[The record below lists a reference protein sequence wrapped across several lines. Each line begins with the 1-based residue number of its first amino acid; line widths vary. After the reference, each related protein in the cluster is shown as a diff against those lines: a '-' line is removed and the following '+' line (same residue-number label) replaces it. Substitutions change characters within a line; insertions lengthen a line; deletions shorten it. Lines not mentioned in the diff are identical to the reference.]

1 MEKLRAVSD
10 LIRLDKQYGTLLLMM
25 PALWSLAI
33 ASGGRPSLKHILIFV
48 CGSFIMRSAGCVIN
62 DMADRRFDRFVERTK
77 DRPLASGRLSM
88 AEAATVLFILL
99 LIALALVLSLNR
111 LSILLSLTALLLTA
125 VYPFTKRLVNTPQ
138 LFLGTAFG
146 WGAVI
151 AWAAVRNEVALPSFL
166 IFLATVFW
174 ATGYDTIYAL
184 MDIDDDI
191 RIGVKSTAILFG
203 RYTWFV
209 LAIIF
214 LITIFILFAVG
225 RITRLGNFYIFSLL
239 LVTIGFLYQVYQI
252 KRGVDREGLLQLFK
266 SHVWIGIIIL
276 IGIVSD
282 LLIRSY
288 YAI

>member
-1 MEKLRAVSD
+1 MEKLKAVSD

-25 PALWSLAI
+25 PAIWSLAI

-48 CGSFIMRSAGCVIN
+48 FGSFIMRSAGCVIN
-62 DMADRRFDRFVERTK
+62 DMADRKFDRFVERTK
-77 DRPLASGRLSM
+77 DRPLASGRMSM
-88 AEAATVLFILL
+88 AEAAAVLFMLL

-111 LSILLSLTALLLTA
+111 LSMLLSIIALLLTA

-151 AWAAVRNEVALPSFL
+151 AWAAVRNEVAMPAFL

-184 MDIDDDI
+184 MDIDDDVK
-191 RIGVKSTAILFG
+191 IGVKSTAILFG

-209 LAIIF
+209 LAILF
-214 LITIFILFAVG
+214 LITVFILLAVG
-225 RITRLGNFYIFSLL
+225 RISQLGNIYLFSLL
-239 LVTIGFLYQVYQI
+239 LITIGFLYQVYQV
-252 KRGVDREGLLQLFK
+252 KRGVEREGLLQLFK
-266 SHVWIGIIIL
+266 SHVWIGIIVL